1 MLGTSNVH
9 ERKTAWGTLV
19 CEMQKAGVNWSD
31 IGNVIENGGECDEG
45 KYTET
50 ELQEVHQAARAE
62 GVEEGIK
69 MGMARASN
77 GSGNSNGHIV
87 LPKPFEMAEYCDD
100 RLSQLKDNNQRDF
113 VSDMR
118 SKTQRGMRLSAPG
131 YLISS
136 AFTSR
141 SAEQRGDRMAT
152 MLEIRQA
159 LVDHGYVPIPERAR
173 CRRSR
178 AGKMSGT

>member
-1 MLGTSNVH
+1 MPDLGPNKKKIAQLFRMLGTSNVH

-45 KYTET
+45 KYTES

-87 LPKPFEMAEYCDD
+87 LPKSFEMAEYCYD

-118 SKTQRGMRLSAPG
+118 SKTQRGMRLSAPRLS
-131 YLISS
+131 YLVSIY
-136 AFTSR
+136 
-141 SAEQRGDRMAT
+141 
-152 MLEIRQA
+152 IK
-159 LVDHGYVPIPERAR
+159 I
-173 CRRSR
+173 
-178 AGKMSGT
+178 SGTTG